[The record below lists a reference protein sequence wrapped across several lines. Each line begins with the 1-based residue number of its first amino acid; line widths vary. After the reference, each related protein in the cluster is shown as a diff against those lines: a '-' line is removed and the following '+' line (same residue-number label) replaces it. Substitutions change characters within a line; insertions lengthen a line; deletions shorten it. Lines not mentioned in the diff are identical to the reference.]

1 MKFNTN
7 RPYDENGQIIIAKLL
22 NDGRVHFVDLSRGLD
37 GVVVCDF
44 NERDIMRA
52 YDAGDYDD
60 NYLDVNEQIA
70 LGTAARELHNE
81 YRGAK

>member
-7 RPYDENGQIIIAKLL
+7 RPYDANGQIIYATDL
-22 NDGRVHFVDLSRGLD
+22 NDGRVHFVDVSRGLD
-37 GVVVCDF
+37 GVVLCNF

-52 YDAGDYDD
+52 YDAGDYD

-70 LGTAARELHNE
+70 LGAAARQLHNE
-81 YRGAK
+81 YRNS